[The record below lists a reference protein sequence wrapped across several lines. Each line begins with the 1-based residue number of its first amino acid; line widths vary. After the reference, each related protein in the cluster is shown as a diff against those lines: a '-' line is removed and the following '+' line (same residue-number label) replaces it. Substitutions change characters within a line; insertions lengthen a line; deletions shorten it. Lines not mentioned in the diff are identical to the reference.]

1 MKEITQLWTKLSD
14 CLFDINSNDAFIK
27 ELYDKFGEIFDLKD
41 VYEYKNSAVLE
52 GMSPGQFQLTS
63 AAMRRALVEG
73 YLLAQM
79 EQKKDD
85 IKHLY
90 NCYREELNSG
100 KDNFNLDKYPNIPRC
115 SIN

>member
-27 ELYDKFGEIFDLKD
+27 ELYDKFGYFEDKMKLIHENK
-41 VYEYKNSAVLE
+41 
-52 GMSPGQFQLTS
+52 
-63 AAMRRALVEG
+63 
-73 YLLAQM
+73 
-79 EQKKDD
+79 KKDD